1 MTMNPKTNN
10 DTLVTEA
17 LLLRLT
23 DCETLDEI
31 RVISL
36 RNKEL
41 SSCLRKL
48 SQCLNLNIGYLQ
60 GNRLNIQDLMYL
72 QAFKNLKK
80 LDISHNNI
88 VNLPGPQ
95 VFKGMTNLKFLYLHN
110 NKIGKWQDITSLV
123 TLPQILHITLFS
135 NPVCT
140 VPGYRH
146 FLVNSCR
153 TLLALDNYIVTDEE
167 RIEDASFG
175 YRYRALNE
183 FMKLHIPDYAKEKS
197 AE

>member
-1 MTMNPKTNN
+1 MNPKTNN
-10 DTLVTEA
+10 DNLVTEA

-48 SQCLNLNIGYLQ
+48 SQCINLNIAYLQ
-60 GNRLNIQDLMYL
+60 GNRLNLQDLMYL
-72 QAFKNLKK
+72 QAFRNLRK
-80 LDISHNNI
+80 LDISHNHI

-110 NKIGKWQDITSLV
+110 NKI
-123 TLPQILHITLFS
+123 
-135 NPVCT
+135 
-140 VPGYRH
+140 
-146 FLVNSCR
+146 
-153 TLLALDNYIVTDEE
+153 
-167 RIEDASFG
+167 
-175 YRYRALNE
+175 
-183 FMKLHIPDYAKEKS
+183 
-197 AE
+197 

>member
-23 DCETLDEI
+23 NCETLDEI

-60 GNRLNIQDLMYL
+60 GNRLNLQDLMYL

-88 VNLPGPQ
+88 VNLPGPL
-95 VFKGMTNLKFLYLHN
+95 VFIGMASLKFLYLHN
-110 NKIGKWQDITSLV
+110 NKIAKWQDITNLV

-153 TLLALDNYIVTDEE
+153 TLLALDHYIVTDEE

>member
-1 MTMNPKTNN
+1 
-10 DTLVTEA
+10 
-17 LLLRLT
+17 
-23 DCETLDEI
+23 
-31 RVISL
+31 
-36 RNKEL
+36 
-41 SSCLRKL
+41 
-48 SQCLNLNIGYLQ
+48 
-60 GNRLNIQDLMYL
+60 MYL

-88 VNLPGPQ
+88 VNLPGPL
-95 VFKGMTNLKFLYLHN
+95 VFKGMANLKFLYLHN
-110 NKIGKWQDITSLV
+110 NKIGKWQDITNLV
-123 TLPQILHITLFS
+123 ALPQILHITLFS

-153 TLLALDNYIVTDEE
+153 TLLALDHYIVTDEE

>member
-1 MTMNPKTNN
+1 MKINPKTNN

-60 GNRLNIQDLMYL
+60 GNRLNLQDLMYL

-88 VNLPGPQ
+88 VNLPGPL
-95 VFKGMTNLKFLYLHN
+95 VFIGMASLKFLYLHN
-110 NKIGKWQDITSLV
+110 NKIAKWQDITNLV

-153 TLLALDNYIVTDEE
+153 TLLALDHYIVTDEE